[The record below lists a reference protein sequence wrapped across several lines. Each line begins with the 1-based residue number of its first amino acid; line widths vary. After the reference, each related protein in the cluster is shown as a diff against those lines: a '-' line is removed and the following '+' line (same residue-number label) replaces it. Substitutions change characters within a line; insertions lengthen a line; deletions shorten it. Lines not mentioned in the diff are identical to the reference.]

1 MTYQFVLTF
10 IVTLIFIAVIG
21 FIVNTYLFKGK
32 ENKGKVFVIYL
43 VQSFIITVL
52 LTWFI

>member
-1 MTYQFVLTF
+1 MAYNFIFTF
-10 IVTLIFIAVIG
+10 IVTFVFIGIIG

-43 VQSFIITVL
+43 VQIFIITVL

>member
-10 IVTLIFIAVIG
+10 IVTFVFIGVIG

-32 ENKGKVFVIYL
+32 RNKEKGFVIYL
-43 VQSFIITVL
+43 VQSFIIAVL
-52 LTWFI
+52 LTWFL